1 MFFTY
6 IYRELRHRYRQALLT
21 ALGLAVGVGL
31 VVVVTAYASGVGKAQ
46 EEVLKSLYGVGTD
59 ITVTQTAQLSDFRGG
74 PQRFDMNPGSRAEQ
88 GKSFSRDMVRSLP
101 GQQSVA
107 TSNVTRIAA
116 LDGVAQAVGGLTLNA
131 MHVSGRFAQGF
142 NAGGGFGQPGG
153 GATPQVSTS
162 QAPIS
167 VSSYSLAGVDVTQT
181 GLGPLSSAELVSG
194 RGFRTSETTAK
205 VAVLDKA
212 YAKQNSYA
220 VGSTIKVSGTKYT
233 VIGLVSA
240 AAGSSSMSNVYIP
253 LALAQRLS
261 DNAGKVNTIYVQAD
275 SADQIAAVKR
285 EIKAAMPKATVT
297 TAEDL
302 AAQVSGSLKS
312 ASQLASTLGRW
323 LAIVALVA
331 AFAVASLLTV
341 SAVSRRVRE
350 FGTLKALGWT
360 NRRIVG
366 QVMGESVVQG
376 VFGAVAGV
384 VIGIAGAQL
393 IVRLSPTLKAA
404 VGQVAGV
411 ASGGPG
417 GAGVPP
423 AMGGA
428 GAPPAMGGG
437 LGRAAGQ
444 AMQTV
449 AVHLTAP
456 VNLQL
461 ILLAAGL
468 ALLGGVLAGV
478 FGGWRA
484 SRLRPVDA
492 LRRVD

>member
-285 EIKAAMPKATVT
+285 
-297 TAEDL
+297 
-302 AAQVSGSLKS
+302 
-312 ASQLASTLGRW
+312 R
-323 LAIVALVA
+323 
-331 AFAVASLLTV
+331 
-341 SAVSRRVRE
+341 SRR
-350 FGTLKALGWT
+350 
-360 NRRIVG
+360 
-366 QVMGESVVQG
+366 QC
-376 VFGAVAGV
+376 
-384 VIGIAGAQL
+384 
-393 IVRLSPTLKAA
+393 P
-404 VGQVAGV
+404 
-411 ASGGPG
+411 
-417 GAGVPP
+417 
-423 AMGGA
+423 
-428 GAPPAMGGG
+428 
-437 LGRAAGQ
+437 
-444 AMQTV
+444 
-449 AVHLTAP
+449 
-456 VNLQL
+456 
-461 ILLAAGL
+461 
-468 ALLGGVLAGV
+468 
-478 FGGWRA
+478 
-484 SRLRPVDA
+484 RP
-492 LRRVD
+492 R